1 MRRIYLPIVAL
12 LAVLVT
18 GLVGLYLYDGSR
30 ADTVAEGV
38 SVAGVDVGG
47 MSAERAR
54 VMIQGQVAAPLEE
67 PIRISTPGRD
77 HVLTAKRAR
86 LRTDVDGSAA
96 AALVASREGFFV
108 TRAVRDL
115 TGSRANV
122 DLRARVSY
130 SKRAVA
136 KVVRG
141 VERDVNRPARDATV
155 EPSGAGLNRVR
166 AQTGRRL
173 HTEALARR
181 LRSAIRR
188 PDVRTVRARADVT
201 KPSVLTGELEK
212 RYPHYITVDRG
223 GFRLRYYRNLEMK
236 SSHRIAVGKVGLETP
251 AGPYSIQNKAVDPAW
266 QVPNSDWA
274 GDLAG
279 RTIPGGTA
287 ENPLK
292 ARWMGIFD
300 GAGIHGTDETGSL
313 GTNAS
318 HGCIRM
324 AIPEVIELYKR
335 VPVKTPIYIG

>member
-1 MRRIYLPIVAL
+1 MRRVYLPIVAL
-12 LAVLVT
+12 LAVLVA

-96 AALVASREGFFV
+96 AALAASREGFFV

-115 TGSRANV
+115 TGSRAGV

-136 KVVRG
+136 KLVRG
-141 VERDVNRPARDATV
+141 IERDVNRAPRDATV
-155 EPSGAGLNRVR
+155 RPSAAGLNRVR
-166 AQTGRRL
+166 ARTGRRL
-173 HTEALARR
+173 HTEALGRR

-188 PDVRTVRARADVT
+188 PEVRTVSVRADVT
-201 KPSVLTGELEK
+201 KPKVLTRELSK
-212 RYPHYITVDRG
+212 RYPHYVTVDRG

-251 AGPYSIQNKAVDPAW
+251 AGLYSIQNKAVNPAW

-274 GDLAG
+274 GEKAG
-279 RTIPGGTA
+279 RTIPGGTS

-292 ARWMGIFD
+292 ARWMGIYD

-324 AIPEVIELYKR
+324 SIPEVIQLYSR
-335 VPVKTPIYIG
+335 VPLKTPIYIG

>member
-1 MRRIYLPIVAL
+1 MRRLSPPIVAL
-12 LAVLVT
+12 LAVALA
-18 GLVGLYLYDGSR
+18 GLVGLYLYDRSR

-38 SVAGVDVGG
+38 NVAGVDVGG
-47 MSAERAR
+47 MSVEKAR

-67 PIRISTPGRD
+67 PIRISAPGPD

-86 LRTDVDGSAA
+86 LRTDVEGSAA
-96 AALVASREGFFV
+96 AALAASREGFFV
-108 TRAVRDL
+108 TRAIRDL
-115 TGSRANV
+115 SGSRAGV

-130 SKRAVA
+130 SRRAVA
-136 KVVRG
+136 NLVRR
-141 VERDVNRPARDATV
+141 VERDVNRPPRDATV
-155 EPSGAGLNRVR
+155 KPSGAGLNRVS

-173 HTEALARR
+173 HTEALANR

-188 PDVRTVRARADVT
+188 PEVRKVKVRADVT
-201 KPSVLTGELEK
+201 KPKVLTRELAK

>member
-1 MRRIYLPIVAL
+1 MRRVYLPIVAL

-47 MSAERAR
+47 MSVERAR

-96 AALVASREGFFV
+96 AALAASREGFFV

-136 KVVRG
+136 KLVRG
-141 VERDVNRPARDATV
+141 IERDVNRAPRDATV
-155 EPSGAGLNRVR
+155 RPSAAGLNRVR

-173 HTEALARR
+173 HTEALGRH